1 MFYSC
6 WRAKGQDM
14 LCETEPGGL
23 GGCFHPLPGSGDDG
37 SGSYSGSGTL
47 KNQLEIWSAA
57 VMFYSSSDKVEL
69 VEAESSS
76 PLRARRFCQ
85 SLKGPELQMLG
96 GFSHEELL
104 V

>member
-1 MFYSC
+1 
-6 WRAKGQDM
+6 M
-14 LCETEPGGL
+14 LCEIEPGGL
-23 GGCFHPLPGSGDDG
+23 GVCFHLFPGSGDDD

-57 VMFYSSSDKVEL
+57 IMFCSFPNKVEL

-76 PLRARRFCQ
+76 SLRAHQ
-85 SLKGPELQMLG
+85 SYQRLKGRELQMLG
-96 GFSHEELL
+96 GFSCDELW

>member
-6 WRAKGQDM
+6 WRAKGQDT
-14 LCETEPGGL
+14 LCEIEPGGL
-23 GGCFHPLPGSGDDG
+23 GGCFHPFPGSGDDG

-57 VMFYSSSDKVEL
+57 IMFYSSPNKAEL
-69 VEAESSS
+69 AEAESGS
-76 PLRARRFCQ
+76 PLRAHQFCQ
-85 SLKGPELQMLG
+85 RLKSLELQMLG